1 MKFQEETIRAP
12 SSPCL
17 PEGPTAV
24 PLGGGDD
31 NDTLAPI
38 RLEAHLLLPRAG
50 PQGVRNEGRS
60 QVWSM
65 WAFCAL
71 VTEREHLDISLVA
84 GCLGSK
90 LETCVRHSTGYAGNS
105 LERDSSVIVR

>member
-1 MKFQEETIRAP
+1 MRFHEETIKAP
-12 SSPCL
+12 SSWCL

-24 PLGGGDD
+24 PLGGD

-50 PQGVRNEGRS
+50 PPGVRNEGRP

-71 VTEREHLDISLVA
+71 ATEKEHVDVSLVTC
-84 GCLGSK
+84 CLGSN
-90 LETCVRHSTGYAGNS
+90 LETGVRCSTGYMGNS